1 MESIIKSIK
10 ITAIAFIMC
19 VAAFMLHVIQICLIP
34 EEIALMN
41 PLISGFLH
49 QGVEH
54 LSLNMIVMFIGMLH
68 PINRGFN
75 WRSIFIITTIISLIY
90 LPIAILGITSFAIG
104 LSGTCYFFL
113 TRATINWG
121 WIGKVIIFI
130 LFCLWSILAI
140 FRRRY
145 RTWSPF
151 NWNDSRI
158 NIFTNKKLIK
168 KPGNSGLFW
177 NMIY

>member
-130 LFCLWSILAI
+130 LFVSEASSLFSGDDTAHGVHLIGMILGSISL
-140 FRRRY
+140 
-145 RTWSPF
+145 
-151 NWNDSRI
+151 RI
-158 NIFTNKKLIK
+158 RN
-168 KPGNSGLFW
+168 
-177 NMIY
+177 

>member
-34 EEIALMN
+34 EEIVLMN

-68 PINRGFN
+68 PINRGFS

-90 LPIAILGITSFAIG
+90 LPIAILGITSFVIG
-104 LSGTCYFFL
+104 VS
-113 TRATINWG
+113 
-121 WIGKVIIFI
+121 
-130 LFCLWSILAI
+130 
-140 FRRRY
+140 
-145 RTWSPF
+145 
-151 NWNDSRI
+151 
-158 NIFTNKKLIK
+158 
-168 KPGNSGLFW
+168 
-177 NMIY
+177 

>member
-19 VAAFMLHVIQICLIP
+19 VAAFMLYVIQICLIP
-34 EEIALMN
+34 EEIAVMN

-54 LSLNMIVMFIGMLH
+54 LLLNMMVMFIAMLH
-68 PINRGFN
+68 PINSGFS
-75 WRSIFIITTIISLIY
+75 WKSIFIITTIISLIY

-113 TRATINWG
+113 TRGTINWG
-121 WIGKVIIFI
+121 WIGKAIIFI
-130 LFCLWSILAI
+130 LFVSEASSLFSGDNTAHGVHLIGMVLGSISL
-140 FRRRY
+140 
-145 RTWSPF
+145 
-151 NWNDSRI
+151 RI
-158 NIFTNKKLIK
+158 SNQ
-168 KPGNSGLFW
+168 
-177 NMIY
+177 